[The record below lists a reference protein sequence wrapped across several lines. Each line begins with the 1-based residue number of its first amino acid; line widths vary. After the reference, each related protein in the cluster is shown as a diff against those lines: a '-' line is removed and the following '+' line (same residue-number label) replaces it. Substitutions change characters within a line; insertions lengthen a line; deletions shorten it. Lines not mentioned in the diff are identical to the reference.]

1 MACVYVCVYVCVW
14 VCVCAAV
21 SASAHRAVPYW
32 TTVQLVAS
40 STVPCQGSKEREK
53 AQVLSQESW
62 DSSESHTG
70 PSPSLSQS
78 L

>member
-1 MACVYVCVYVCVW
+1 MACVC
-14 VCVCAAV
+14 VCVCCSECQRAPG
-21 SASAHRAVPYW
+21 AVPYW
-32 TTVQLVAS
+32 TTVQQLAS